1 MVVNL
6 FSMKNVLII
15 GCAKSG
21 YWASK
26 LLNKKGYDVT
36 ITDAKAIKEKKE
48 LESLGI
54 KVYDN
59 GHPDCIRDAQ
69 YDFVVK
75 NPGIPY
81 SNSLVSYYVNKGVK
95 IYSEVET
102 SLSYPKHY
110 DIAAITGTNGKTTI
124 TTLVYEIL
132 KNEYK
137 TYACGNIGTAVSE
150 IVYNHEDEDAKLSL
164 EISAFQLL
172 GAPSFHPECAVI
184 TNLTPDH
191 LDYFDSLDD
200 YYKAKTLVYKNMSDD
215 DWFLLNID
223 DQECVKY
230 CKDIK
235 CKTVTVSLE
244 KEADLCLK
252 GDDITLFN
260 EVLFNKNDLKIIGKH
275 NLFNAA
281 VAACLAYKLGASV
294 KNIRETISSFKGVEH
309 RIEFVRCLDGVRYYN
324 DSKGTNTDSTVIAL
338 KAFDKPVILLA
349 GGHDKHTGFKGIEDN
364 KDKIKKL
371 ITFGETKD
379 MLAKIKDDAIICQTM
394 QEALMQAK
402 KIAKDGDVVLL
413 SPACSSYDQF
423 LNFEQR
429 GKIFKELVNNL

>member
-1 MVVNL
+1 MN
-6 FSMKNVLII
+6 KALII

-26 LLNKKGYDVT
+26 LLNKKGYEVI
-36 ITDAKAIKEKKE
+36 ITDAKEIKEKDE
-48 LESLGI
+48 LEKLGI

-59 GHPDCIRDAQ
+59 GHPDFLLDLD
-69 YDFVVK
+69 YEFVVK

-81 SNSLVSYYVNKGVK
+81 TNKLVKYFVDKKVK
-95 IYSEVET
+95 VYTEVET
-102 SLSYPKHY
+102 ALNYPNNYK
-110 DIAAITGTNGKTTI
+110 IAAITGTNGKTTI

-132 KNEYK
+132 KNEFK
-137 TYACGNIGTAVSE
+137 AYACGNIGTAVSE
-150 IVYNHEDEDAKLSL
+150 IVYNHEDEEAELSL

-172 GAPSFHPECAVI
+172 GSPSFHPECAVI

-191 LDYFDSLDD
+191 LDYFDTLDD
-200 YYKAKTLVYKNMSDD
+200 YYRAKTLVYKNMSED
-215 DWFLLNID
+215 DWFILNLD
-223 DQECVKY
+223 DEECVKY

-235 CKTVTVSLE
+235 CKVVTISLE
-244 KEADLCLK
+244 KSADLCLR
-252 GDDITLFN
+252 GDEVVLFDT
-260 EVLFNKNDLKIIGKH
+260 VLFNKNDLKIIGKH
-275 NLFNAA
+275 NLFNAM
-281 VAACLAYKLGASV
+281 VAACLAYKLGCSV
-294 KNIRETISSFKGVEH
+294 DNIRNAIANFKGVEH
-309 RIEFVRCLDGVRYYN
+309 RIEFVRELDGVKYYN

-379 MLAKIKDDAIICQTM
+379 MLAKIKDDAIVCETM
-394 QEALMQAK
+394 AEALNKAHE
-402 KIAKDGDVVLL
+402 IADDGDVVLL

-423 LNFEQR
+423 KNFEQR

>member
-1 MVVNL
+1 MVNL
-6 FSMKNVLII
+6 YGMNKALII

-26 LLNKKGYDVT
+26 LLNKKGYEVI
-36 ITDAKAIKEKKE
+36 ITDAKEIKEKDE
-48 LESLGI
+48 LEKLGI

-59 GHPDCIRDAQ
+59 GHPDFLLDLD
-69 YDFVVK
+69 YEFVVK

-81 SNSLVSYYVNKGVK
+81 TNKLVKYFVDKKVK
-95 IYSEVET
+95 VYTEVET
-102 SLSYPKHY
+102 ALNYPNNYK
-110 DIAAITGTNGKTTI
+110 IAAITGTNGKTTI

-132 KNEYK
+132 KNEFK
-137 TYACGNIGTAVSE
+137 AYACGNIGTAVSE
-150 IVYNHEDEDAKLSL
+150 IVYNHEDEEAELSL

-172 GAPSFHPECAVI
+172 GSPSFHPECAVI

-191 LDYFDSLDD
+191 LDYFDTLDD
-200 YYKAKTLVYKNMSDD
+200 YYRAKTLVYKNMSED
-215 DWFLLNID
+215 DWFILNLD
-223 DQECVKY
+223 DEECVKY

-235 CKTVTVSLE
+235 CKVVTISLE
-244 KEADLCLK
+244 KSADLCLRE
-252 GDDITLFN
+252 DEVVLFDT
-260 EVLFNKNDLKIIGKH
+260 VLFNKNDLKIIGKH
-275 NLFNAA
+275 NLFNAM
-281 VAACLAYKLGASV
+281 VAACLAYKLGCSV
-294 KNIRETISSFKGVEH
+294 DNIRNAIANFKGVEH
-309 RIEFVRCLDGVRYYN
+309 RIEFVRELDGVKYYN

-379 MLAKIKDDAIICQTM
+379 MLAKIKDDAIVCETM
-394 QEALMQAK
+394 AEALNKAHE
-402 KIAKDGDVVLL
+402 IADDGDVVLL

-423 LNFEQR
+423 KNFEQR

>member
-1 MVVNL
+1 MVNL
-6 FSMKNVLII
+6 YGMNKVLII

-26 LLNKKGYDVT
+26 LLNKKGYEVI
-36 ITDAKAIKEKKE
+36 ITDAKEIIEKDE
-48 LESLGI
+48 LEKLGI

-59 GHPDCIRDAQ
+59 GHPDFLLDLD
-69 YDFVVK
+69 YEFVVK

-81 SNSLVSYYVNKGVK
+81 TNKLVKYFVDKKVK
-95 IYSEVET
+95 VYTEVET
-102 SLSYPKHY
+102 ALNYPNNYK
-110 DIAAITGTNGKTTI
+110 IAAITGTNGKTTI

-132 KNEYK
+132 KNEFK
-137 TYACGNIGTAVSE
+137 AYACGNIGTAVSE
-150 IVYNHEDEDAKLSL
+150 IVYNHEDEEAKLSL

-172 GAPSFHPECAVI
+172 GSPSFHPECAVI

-191 LDYFDSLDD
+191 LDYFDTLDD
-200 YYKAKTLVYKNMSDD
+200 YYRAKTLVYKNMSED
-215 DWFLLNID
+215 DWFILNLD
-223 DQECVKY
+223 DEECVKY

-235 CKTVTVSLE
+235 CKVVTISLE
-244 KEADLCLK
+244 KSADLCLR
-252 GDDITLFN
+252 GDEVVLFDT
-260 EVLFNKNDLKIIGKH
+260 VLFNKNDLKIIGKH
-275 NLFNAA
+275 NLFNAM
-281 VAACLAYKLGASV
+281 VAACLAYKLGCSV
-294 KNIRETISSFKGVEH
+294 DNIRNAIANFKGVEH
-309 RIEFVRCLDGVRYYN
+309 RIEFVRELDGVKYYN

-379 MLAKIKDDAIICQTM
+379 MLAKIKDDAIVCETM
-394 QEALMQAK
+394 AEALNKAHE
-402 KIAKDGDVVLL
+402 IADDGDVVLL

-423 LNFEQR
+423 KNFEQR

>member
-1 MVVNL
+1 MVNL
-6 FSMKNVLII
+6 YGMNKVLII

-26 LLNKKGYDVT
+26 LLNKKGYEVI
-36 ITDAKAIKEKKE
+36 ITDAKEIIEKDE
-48 LESLGI
+48 LEKLGI

-59 GHPDCIRDAQ
+59 GHPDFLLDLD
-69 YDFVVK
+69 YEFVVK

-81 SNSLVSYYVNKGVK
+81 TNKLVKYFVDKKVK
-95 IYSEVET
+95 VYTEVET
-102 SLSYPKHY
+102 ALNYPNNYK
-110 DIAAITGTNGKTTI
+110 IAAITGTNGKTTI

-132 KNEYK
+132 KNEFK
-137 TYACGNIGTAVSE
+137 AYACGNIGTAVSE
-150 IVYNHEDEDAKLSL
+150 IVYNHEDEEAKLSL

-172 GAPSFHPECAVI
+172 GSPSFHPECAVI

-191 LDYFDSLDD
+191 LDYFDTLDD
-200 YYKAKTLVYKNMSDD
+200 YYRAKTLVYKNMSED
-215 DWFLLNID
+215 DWFILNLD
-223 DQECVKY
+223 DEECVKY

-235 CKTVTVSLE
+235 CKVVTISLE
-244 KEADLCLK
+244 KSADLCLR
-252 GDDITLFN
+252 GDEVVLFDT
-260 EVLFNKNDLKIIGKH
+260 VLFNKNDLKIIGKH
-275 NLFNAA
+275 NLFNAM
-281 VAACLAYKLGASV
+281 VAACLAYKLGCGV
-294 KNIRETISSFKGVEH
+294 DNIRNAIANFKGVEH
-309 RIEFVRCLDGVRYYN
+309 RIEFVRELDGVKYYN

-379 MLAKIKDDAIICQTM
+379 MLAKIKDDAIVCETM
-394 QEALMQAK
+394 AEALNKAHE
-402 KIAKDGDVVLL
+402 IADDGDVVLL

-423 LNFEQR
+423 KNFEQR

>member
-1 MVVNL
+1 MVNL
-6 FSMKNVLII
+6 YGMNKVLII

-26 LLNKKGYDVT
+26 LLNKKGYEVI
-36 ITDAKAIKEKKE
+36 ITDAKEIKEKDE
-48 LESLGI
+48 LEKLGI

-59 GHPDCIRDAQ
+59 GHPDFLLDLD
-69 YDFVVK
+69 YEFVVK

-81 SNSLVSYYVNKGVK
+81 TNKLVKYFVDKKVK
-95 IYSEVET
+95 VYTEVET
-102 SLSYPKHY
+102 ALNYPNNYK
-110 DIAAITGTNGKTTI
+110 IAAITGTNGKTTI

-132 KNEYK
+132 KNEFK
-137 TYACGNIGTAVSE
+137 AYACGNIGTAVSE
-150 IVYNHEDEDAKLSL
+150 IVYNHEDEEAELSL

-172 GAPSFHPECAVI
+172 GSPSFHPECAVI

-191 LDYFDSLDD
+191 LDYFDTLDD
-200 YYKAKTLVYKNMSDD
+200 YYRAKTLVYKNMSED
-215 DWFLLNID
+215 DWFILNLD
-223 DQECVKY
+223 DEECVKY

-235 CKTVTVSLE
+235 CKVVTISLE
-244 KEADLCLK
+244 KSADLCLR
-252 GDDITLFN
+252 GDEVVLFDT
-260 EVLFNKNDLKIIGKH
+260 VLFNKNDLKIIGKH
-275 NLFNAA
+275 NLFNAM
-281 VAACLAYKLGASV
+281 VAACLAYKLGCSV
-294 KNIRETISSFKGVEH
+294 DNIRNAIANFKGVEH
-309 RIEFVRCLDGVRYYN
+309 RIEFVRELDGVKYYN

-379 MLAKIKDDAIICQTM
+379 MLAKIKDDAIVCETM
-394 QEALMQAK
+394 AEALNKAHE
-402 KIAKDGDVVLL
+402 IADDGDVVLL

-423 LNFEQR
+423 KNFEQR

>member
-1 MVVNL
+1 MN
-6 FSMKNVLII
+6 KVLII

-26 LLNKKGYDVT
+26 LLNKKGYEVI
-36 ITDAKAIKEKKE
+36 ITDAKEIKEKDE
-48 LESLGI
+48 LEKLGI

-59 GHPDCIRDAQ
+59 GHPDFLLDLD
-69 YDFVVK
+69 YEFVVK

-81 SNSLVSYYVNKGVK
+81 TNKLVKYFVDKKVK
-95 IYSEVET
+95 VYTEVET
-102 SLSYPKHY
+102 ALNYPNNYK
-110 DIAAITGTNGKTTI
+110 IAAITGTNGKTTI

-132 KNEYK
+132 KNEFK
-137 TYACGNIGTAVSE
+137 AYACGNIGTAVSE
-150 IVYNHEDEDAKLSL
+150 VVYNHEDEEAKLSL

-172 GAPSFHPECAVI
+172 GSPSFHPECAVI

-191 LDYFDSLDD
+191 LDYFDTLDD
-200 YYKAKTLVYKNMSDD
+200 YYRAKTLVYKNMSED
-215 DWFLLNID
+215 DWFILNLD
-223 DQECVKY
+223 DEECVKY

-235 CKTVTVSLE
+235 CKVVTISLE
-244 KEADLCLK
+244 KSADLCLR
-252 GDDITLFN
+252 GDEVVLFDT
-260 EVLFNKNDLKIIGKH
+260 VLFNKNDLKIIGKH
-275 NLFNAA
+275 NLFNAM
-281 VAACLAYKLGASV
+281 VAACLAYKLGCSV
-294 KNIRETISSFKGVEH
+294 DNIRNAIANFKGVEH
-309 RIEFVRCLDGVRYYN
+309 RIEFVRELDGVKYYN

-379 MLAKIKDDAIICQTM
+379 MLAKIKDDAIVCETM
-394 QEALMQAK
+394 AEALNKAHE
-402 KIAKDGDVVLL
+402 IADDGDVVLL

-423 LNFEQR
+423 KNFEQR

>member
-1 MVVNL
+1 MN
-6 FSMKNVLII
+6 KVLII

-26 LLNKKGYDVT
+26 LLNKKGYEVI
-36 ITDAKAIKEKKE
+36 ITDAKEIKEKDE
-48 LESLGI
+48 LEKLGI

-59 GHPDCIRDAQ
+59 GHPDFLLDLD
-69 YDFVVK
+69 YEFVVK

-81 SNSLVSYYVNKGVK
+81 TNKLVKYFVDKKVK
-95 IYSEVET
+95 VYTEVET
-102 SLSYPKHY
+102 ALNYPNNYK
-110 DIAAITGTNGKTTI
+110 IAAITGTNGKTTI

-132 KNEYK
+132 KNEFK
-137 TYACGNIGTAVSE
+137 AYACGNIGTAVSE
-150 IVYNHEDEDAKLSL
+150 IVYNHEDEEAKLSL

-172 GAPSFHPECAVI
+172 GSPSFHPECAVI

-191 LDYFDSLDD
+191 LDYFDTLDD
-200 YYKAKTLVYKNMSDD
+200 YYRAKTLVYKNMSED
-215 DWFLLNID
+215 DWFILNLD
-223 DQECVKY
+223 DEECVKY

-235 CKTVTVSLE
+235 CKVVTISLE
-244 KEADLCLK
+244 KSADLCLR
-252 GDDITLFN
+252 GDEVVLFDT
-260 EVLFNKNDLKIIGKH
+260 VLFNKNDLKIIGKH
-275 NLFNAA
+275 NLFNAM
-281 VAACLAYKLGASV
+281 VAACLAYKLGCSV
-294 KNIRETISSFKGVEH
+294 DNIRNAIANFKGVEH
-309 RIEFVRCLDGVRYYN
+309 RIEFVRELDGVKYYN

-338 KAFDKPVILLA
+338 KAFDKPVILLV

-379 MLAKIKDDAIICQTM
+379 MLAKIKDDAIVCETM
-394 QEALMQAK
+394 AEALNKAHE
-402 KIAKDGDVVLL
+402 IADDGDVVLL

-423 LNFEQR
+423 KNFEQR

>member
-1 MVVNL
+1 MN
-6 FSMKNVLII
+6 KVLII

-26 LLNKKGYDVT
+26 LLNKKGYEVI
-36 ITDAKAIKEKKE
+36 ITDAKEIKEKDE
-48 LESLGI
+48 LEKLGI

-59 GHPDCIRDAQ
+59 GHPDFLLDLD
-69 YDFVVK
+69 YEFVVK

-81 SNSLVSYYVNKGVK
+81 TNKLVKYFVDKKVK
-95 IYSEVET
+95 VYTEVET
-102 SLSYPKHY
+102 ALNYPNNYK
-110 DIAAITGTNGKTTI
+110 IAAITGTNGKTTI

-132 KNEYK
+132 KNEFK
-137 TYACGNIGTAVSE
+137 AYACGNIGTAVSE
-150 IVYNHEDEDAKLSL
+150 IVYNHEDEEAKLSL

-172 GAPSFHPECAVI
+172 GSPSFHPECAVI

-191 LDYFDSLDD
+191 LDYFDTLDD
-200 YYKAKTLVYKNMSDD
+200 YYRAKTLVYKNMSED
-215 DWFLLNID
+215 DWFILNLD
-223 DQECVKY
+223 DEECVKY

-235 CKTVTVSLE
+235 CKVVTISLE
-244 KEADLCLK
+244 KSADLCLRE
-252 GDDITLFN
+252 DEVVLFDT
-260 EVLFNKNDLKIIGKH
+260 VLFNKNDLKIIGKH
-275 NLFNAA
+275 NLFNAM
-281 VAACLAYKLGASV
+281 VAACLAYKLGCSV
-294 KNIRETISSFKGVEH
+294 DNIRNAIANFKGVEH
-309 RIEFVRCLDGVRYYN
+309 RIEFVRELDGVKYYN

-379 MLAKIKDDAIICQTM
+379 MLAKIKDDAIVCETM
-394 QEALMQAK
+394 AEALNKAHE
-402 KIAKDGDVVLL
+402 IADDGDVVLL

-423 LNFEQR
+423 KNFEQR

>member
-1 MVVNL
+1 MVNL
-6 FSMKNVLII
+6 YGMNKVLII

-26 LLNKKGYDVT
+26 LLNKKGYEVI
-36 ITDAKAIKEKKE
+36 ITDAKEIKEKDE
-48 LESLGI
+48 LEKLGI

-59 GHPDCIRDAQ
+59 GHPDFLLDLD
-69 YDFVVK
+69 YEFVVK

-81 SNSLVSYYVNKGVK
+81 TNKLVKYFVDKKVK
-95 IYSEVET
+95 VYTEVET
-102 SLSYPKHY
+102 ALNYPNNYK
-110 DIAAITGTNGKTTI
+110 IAAITGTNGKTTI

-132 KNEYK
+132 KNEFK
-137 TYACGNIGTAVSE
+137 AYACGNIGTAVSE
-150 IVYNHEDEDAKLSL
+150 IVYNHEDEEAKLSL

-172 GAPSFHPECAVI
+172 GSPSFHPECAVI

-191 LDYFDSLDD
+191 LDYFDTLDD
-200 YYKAKTLVYKNMSDD
+200 YYRAKTLVYKNMSED
-215 DWFLLNID
+215 DWFILNLD
-223 DQECVKY
+223 DEECVKY

-235 CKTVTVSLE
+235 CKVVTISLE
-244 KEADLCLK
+244 KSADLCLR
-252 GDDITLFN
+252 GDEVVLFDT
-260 EVLFNKNDLKIIGKH
+260 VLFNKNDLKIIGKH
-275 NLFNAA
+275 NLFNAM
-281 VAACLAYKLGASV
+281 VAACLAYKLGCSV
-294 KNIRETISSFKGVEH
+294 DNIRNAIANFKGVEH
-309 RIEFVRCLDGVRYYN
+309 RIEFVRELDGVKYYN

-379 MLAKIKDDAIICQTM
+379 MLAKIKDDAIVCETM
-394 QEALMQAK
+394 AEALNKAHE
-402 KIAKDGDVVLL
+402 IADDGDVVLL

-423 LNFEQR
+423 KNFEQR

>member
-1 MVVNL
+1 MN
-6 FSMKNVLII
+6 KVLII

-26 LLNKKGYDVT
+26 LLNKKGYEVI
-36 ITDAKAIKEKKE
+36 ITDAKEIIEKDE
-48 LESLGI
+48 LEKLGI

-59 GHPDCIRDAQ
+59 GHPDFLLDLD
-69 YDFVVK
+69 YEFVVK

-81 SNSLVSYYVNKGVK
+81 TNKLVKYFVDKKVK
-95 IYSEVET
+95 VYTEVET
-102 SLSYPKHY
+102 ALNYPNNYK
-110 DIAAITGTNGKTTI
+110 IAAITGTNGKTTI

-132 KNEYK
+132 KNEFK
-137 TYACGNIGTAVSE
+137 AYACGNIGTAVSE
-150 IVYNHEDEDAKLSL
+150 IVYNHEDEEAKLSL

-172 GAPSFHPECAVI
+172 GSPSFHPECAVI

-191 LDYFDSLDD
+191 LDYFDTLDD
-200 YYKAKTLVYKNMSDD
+200 YYRAKTLVYKNMSED
-215 DWFLLNID
+215 DWFILNLD
-223 DQECVKY
+223 DEECVKY

-235 CKTVTVSLE
+235 CKVVTISLE
-244 KEADLCLK
+244 KSADLCLR
-252 GDDITLFN
+252 GDEVVLFDT
-260 EVLFNKNDLKIIGKH
+260 VLFNKNDLKIIGKH
-275 NLFNAA
+275 NLFNAM
-281 VAACLAYKLGASV
+281 VAACLAYKLGCSV
-294 KNIRETISSFKGVEH
+294 DNIRNAIANFKGVEH
-309 RIEFVRCLDGVRYYN
+309 RIEFVRELDGVKYYN

-379 MLAKIKDDAIICQTM
+379 MLAKIKDDAIVCETM
-394 QEALMQAK
+394 AEALNKAHE
-402 KIAKDGDVVLL
+402 IADDGDVVLL

-423 LNFEQR
+423 KNFEQR

>member
-1 MVVNL
+1 MVNL
-6 FSMKNVLII
+6 YGMNKVLII

-26 LLNKKGYDVT
+26 LLNKKGYEVI
-36 ITDAKAIKEKKE
+36 ITDAKEIKEKDE
-48 LESLGI
+48 LEKLGI

-59 GHPDCIRDAQ
+59 GHPDFLLDLD
-69 YDFVVK
+69 YEFVVK

-81 SNSLVSYYVNKGVK
+81 TNKLVKYFVDKKVK
-95 IYSEVET
+95 VYTEVET
-102 SLSYPKHY
+102 ALNYPNNYK
-110 DIAAITGTNGKTTI
+110 IAAITGTNGKTTI

-132 KNEYK
+132 KNEFK
-137 TYACGNIGTAVSE
+137 AYACGNIGTAVSE
-150 IVYNHEDEDAKLSL
+150 IVYNHEDEEAKLSL

-172 GAPSFHPECAVI
+172 GSPSFHPECAVI

-191 LDYFDSLDD
+191 LDYFDTLDD
-200 YYKAKTLVYKNMSDD
+200 YYRAKTLVYKNMSED
-215 DWFLLNID
+215 DWFILNLD
-223 DQECVKY
+223 DEECVKY

-235 CKTVTVSLE
+235 CKVVTISLE
-244 KEADLCLK
+244 KSADLCLRE
-252 GDDITLFN
+252 DEVVLFDT
-260 EVLFNKNDLKIIGKH
+260 VLFNKNDLKIIGKH
-275 NLFNAA
+275 NLFNAM
-281 VAACLAYKLGASV
+281 VAACLAYKLGCSV
-294 KNIRETISSFKGVEH
+294 DNIRNAIANFKGVEH
-309 RIEFVRCLDGVRYYN
+309 RIEFVRELDGVKYYN

-379 MLAKIKDDAIICQTM
+379 MLAKIKDDAIVCETM
-394 QEALMQAK
+394 AEALNKAHE
-402 KIAKDGDVVLL
+402 IADDGDVVLL

-423 LNFEQR
+423 KNFEQR

>member
-1 MVVNL
+1 MN
-6 FSMKNVLII
+6 KVLII

-26 LLNKKGYDVT
+26 LLNKKGYEVI
-36 ITDAKAIKEKKE
+36 ITDAKEIKEKDE
-48 LESLGI
+48 LEKLGI

-59 GHPDCIRDAQ
+59 GHPDFLLDLD
-69 YDFVVK
+69 YEFVVK

-81 SNSLVSYYVNKGVK
+81 TNKLVKYFVDKKVK
-95 IYSEVET
+95 VYTEVET
-102 SLSYPKHY
+102 ALNYPNNYK
-110 DIAAITGTNGKTTI
+110 IAAITGTNGKTTI

-132 KNEYK
+132 KNEFK
-137 TYACGNIGTAVSE
+137 AYACGNIGTAVSE
-150 IVYNHEDEDAKLSL
+150 IVYNHEDEEAKLSL

-172 GAPSFHPECAVI
+172 GSPSFHPECAVI

-191 LDYFDSLDD
+191 LDYFDTLDD
-200 YYKAKTLVYKNMSDD
+200 YYRAKTLVYKNMSED
-215 DWFLLNID
+215 DWFILNLD
-223 DQECVKY
+223 DEECVKY

-235 CKTVTVSLE
+235 CKVVTISLE
-244 KEADLCLK
+244 KSADLCLR
-252 GDDITLFN
+252 GDEVVLFDT
-260 EVLFNKNDLKIIGKH
+260 VLFNKNDLKIIGKH
-275 NLFNAA
+275 NLFNAM
-281 VAACLAYKLGASV
+281 VAACLAYKLGCSID
-294 KNIRETISSFKGVEH
+294 NIRNAIANFKGVEH
-309 RIEFVRCLDGVRYYN
+309 RIEFVRELDGVKYYN

-379 MLAKIKDDAIICQTM
+379 MLAKIKDDAIVCETIA
-394 QEALMQAK
+394 EALNKAHE
-402 KIAKDGDVVLL
+402 IADDGDVVLL

-423 LNFEQR
+423 KNFEQR

>member
-1 MVVNL
+1 MVNL
-6 FSMKNVLII
+6 YGMNKALII

-26 LLNKKGYDVT
+26 LLNKKGYEVI
-36 ITDAKAIKEKKE
+36 ITDAKKIKEKDE
-48 LESLGI
+48 LEKLGI

-59 GHPDCIRDAQ
+59 GHPDFLLDLD
-69 YDFVVK
+69 YEFVVK

-81 SNSLVSYYVNKGVK
+81 TNKLVKYFVDKKVK
-95 IYSEVET
+95 VYTEVET
-102 SLSYPKHY
+102 ALNYPNNYK
-110 DIAAITGTNGKTTI
+110 IAAITGTNGKTTI

-132 KNEYK
+132 KNEFK
-137 TYACGNIGTAVSE
+137 AYACGNIGTAVSE
-150 IVYNHEDEDAKLSL
+150 IVYNHEDEEAELSL

-172 GAPSFHPECAVI
+172 GSPSFHPECAVI

-191 LDYFDSLDD
+191 LDYFDTLDD
-200 YYKAKTLVYKNMSDD
+200 YYRAKTLVYKNMSED
-215 DWFLLNID
+215 DWFILNLD
-223 DQECVKY
+223 DEECVKY

-235 CKTVTVSLE
+235 CKVVTISLE
-244 KEADLCLK
+244 KSADLCLR
-252 GDDITLFN
+252 GDEVVLFDT
-260 EVLFNKNDLKIIGKH
+260 VLFNKNDLKIIGKH
-275 NLFNAA
+275 NLFNAM
-281 VAACLAYKLGASV
+281 VAACLAYKLGCSV
-294 KNIRETISSFKGVEH
+294 DNIRNAIANFKGVEH
-309 RIEFVRCLDGVRYYN
+309 RIEFVRELDGVKYYN

-379 MLAKIKDDAIICQTM
+379 MLAKIKDDAIVCETM
-394 QEALMQAK
+394 AEALNKAHE
-402 KIAKDGDVVLL
+402 IADDGDVVLL

-423 LNFEQR
+423 KNFEQR

>member
-1 MVVNL
+1 MN
-6 FSMKNVLII
+6 KVLII

-26 LLNKKGYDVT
+26 LLNKKGYEVI
-36 ITDAKAIKEKKE
+36 ITDAKEIKEKDE
-48 LESLGI
+48 LEKLGI

-59 GHPDCIRDAQ
+59 GHPDFLFNLD
-69 YDFVVK
+69 YEFVVK

-81 SNSLVSYYVNKGVK
+81 TNKLVKYFADSKVK
-95 IYSEVET
+95 VYTEVET
-102 SLSYPKHY
+102 ALNYPKNY
-110 DIAAITGTNGKTTI
+110 KIAAITGTNGKTTI

-132 KNEYK
+132 KNEFK
-137 TYACGNIGTAVSE
+137 AYACGNIGTAVSE
-150 IVYNHEDEDAKLSL
+150 VVYNHEDEEAKLSL

-191 LDYFDSLDD
+191 LDYFDCLDD
-200 YYKAKTLVYKNMSDD
+200 YYKAKTLVYRNMKED
-215 DWFLLNID
+215 DWFILNLD
-223 DQECVKY
+223 DEECVKY

-235 CKTVTVSLE
+235 CKVVTISLE
-244 KEADLCLK
+244 KNADLCLK
-252 GDDITLFN
+252 GDEVVLFDT
-260 EVLFNKNDLKIIGKH
+260 VLFNKNDLKIIGKH
-275 NLFNAA
+275 NLFNAM
-281 VAACLAYKLGASV
+281 VAACLAYKLGSSV
-294 KNIRETISSFKGVEH
+294 DNIRNTIANFKGVEH
-309 RIEFVRCLDGVRYYN
+309 RIEFVRELDGVKYYN

-379 MLAKIKDDAIICQTM
+379 MLAKIKDDAIVCETM
-394 QEALMQAK
+394 DEALNKAHE
-402 KIAKDGDVVLL
+402 IASEGDVVLL

-423 LNFEQR
+423 KNFEQR

>member
-1 MVVNL
+1 MN
-6 FSMKNVLII
+6 KVLII

-26 LLNKKGYDVT
+26 LLNKKGYEVI
-36 ITDAKAIKEKKE
+36 ITDAKEIKEKDE
-48 LESLGI
+48 LEKLGI

-59 GHPDCIRDAQ
+59 GHPDFLFNLD
-69 YDFVVK
+69 YEFVVK

-81 SNSLVSYYVNKGVK
+81 TNKLVKYFVDSKVK
-95 IYSEVET
+95 VYTEVET
-102 SLSYPKHY
+102 ALNYPKNY
-110 DIAAITGTNGKTTI
+110 KIAAITGTNGKTTI

-132 KNEYK
+132 KNEFK
-137 TYACGNIGTAVSE
+137 AYACGNIGTAVSE
-150 IVYNHEDEDAKLSL
+150 VVYNHEDEEAKLSL

-191 LDYFDSLDD
+191 LDYFDCLDD
-200 YYKAKTLVYKNMSDD
+200 YYKAKTLVYRNMKED
-215 DWFLLNID
+215 DWFILNLD
-223 DQECVKY
+223 DEECVKY

-235 CKTVTVSLE
+235 CKVVTISLE
-244 KEADLCLK
+244 KNADLCLK
-252 GDDITLFN
+252 DDEVVLFDT
-260 EVLFNKNDLKIIGKH
+260 VLFNKNDLKIIGKH
-275 NLFNAA
+275 NLFNAM
-281 VAACLAYKLGASV
+281 VASCLAYKLGSSV
-294 KNIRETISSFKGVEH
+294 DNIRNTIANFKGVEH
-309 RIEFVRCLDGVRYYN
+309 RIEFVRELDGVKYYN

-379 MLAKIKDDAIICQTM
+379 MLAKIKDDAIVCETM
-394 QEALMQAK
+394 DEALNKAYE
-402 KIAKDGDVVLL
+402 IASEGDVVLL

-423 LNFEQR
+423 KNFEQR

>member
-1 MVVNL
+1 MVNL
-6 FSMKNVLII
+6 YGMNKALII

-26 LLNKKGYDVT
+26 LLNKKGYEVI
-36 ITDAKAIKEKKE
+36 ITDAKEIKEKDE
-48 LESLGI
+48 LEKLGI

-59 GHPDCIRDAQ
+59 GHPDFLLDLD
-69 YDFVVK
+69 YEFVVK

-81 SNSLVSYYVNKGVK
+81 TNKLVKYFVDKKVK
-95 IYSEVET
+95 VYTEVET
-102 SLSYPKHY
+102 ALNYPNNYK
-110 DIAAITGTNGKTTI
+110 IAAITGTNGKTTI

-132 KNEYK
+132 KNEFK
-137 TYACGNIGTAVSE
+137 AYACGNIGTAVSE
-150 IVYNHEDEDAKLSL
+150 IVYNHEDEEAKLSL

-172 GAPSFHPECAVI
+172 GSPSFHPECAVI

-191 LDYFDSLDD
+191 LDYFDTLDD
-200 YYKAKTLVYKNMSDD
+200 YYRAKTLVYKNMSED
-215 DWFLLNID
+215 DWFILNLD
-223 DQECVKY
+223 DEECVKY

-235 CKTVTVSLE
+235 CKVVTISLE
-244 KEADLCLK
+244 KSADLCLR
-252 GDDITLFN
+252 GDEVVLFDT
-260 EVLFNKNDLKIIGKH
+260 VLFNKNDLKIIGKH
-275 NLFNAA
+275 NLFNAM
-281 VAACLAYKLGASV
+281 VAACLAYKLGCSV
-294 KNIRETISSFKGVEH
+294 DNIRNAIANFKGVEH
-309 RIEFVRCLDGVRYYN
+309 RIEFVRELNGVKYYN

-379 MLAKIKDDAIICQTM
+379 MLAKIKDDAIVCETM
-394 QEALMQAK
+394 AEALNKAHE
-402 KIAKDGDVVLL
+402 IADDGDVVLL

-423 LNFEQR
+423 KNFEQR